1 MKHPRV
7 MRSKFLFQVYKK
19 NLSVMDKHES
29 MANSSIN
36 KPAEVDVD
44 EAFEIAGSFG
54 RYQIMVTFL
63 VCFTHAPILSQTLML
78 YFVANEPPWTCI
90 NNNSSVFCKNHFGE
104 KIPQS
109 SELFKE
115 KCKLNRSEWI
125 FTKDKTYSIVTEYEL
140 VCDNA
145 WMGSLANSALFIGWG
160 LTGPFAGYLIDL
172 YGRRM
177 TMIISILVSAGTI
190 FGLSFVNKVWQ
201 FIMLRTI
208 LGVAVGSLNANSI
221 AFEVVGRRHRALVGT
236 FLTVAFLIMS
246 YLLVTA
252 AYFIQNW
259 RKLILYFS
267 FGAIV
272 SVLLSFL
279 IPESARWL
287 YATGKINKA
296 EEKFYQMA
304 KFNKKRN
311 EVIHLKIL
319 EYAGNSNTKRFSFT
333 DLLFRHFSVSVLCI
347 ALCFIWTTQVLLF
360 YGLTLESSNFGGSIY
375 LNFALSFVVE
385 LLTPVTYLYCSNK
398 FGRKRSYMGFS
409 LVATLS
415 AISIAVLYFVSR
427 SNRVLEILRLVL
439 GLIGKSA
446 ISNGFAVV
454 HLWTFELF
462 PTVVRSQ
469 GLTICQLAGRIGSA
483 AAPFIATNLSAF
495 SKSLP
500 FIVFGVFT
508 LVSLLLSC
516 ILPETNNMKTRESF
530 EDFFKSIPE
539 QTSSLLTDQVSD
551 EESNDGT
558 SDRLNNIT
566 FSDHA
571 NDNSPLL
578 YSKEV

>member
-1 MKHPRV
+1 
-7 MRSKFLFQVYKK
+7 
-19 NLSVMDKHES
+19 MDKHES

>member
-36 KPAEVDVD
+36 KPAEVGVD

-415 AISIAVLYFVSR
+415 AISISVLYFVSR

-483 AAPFIATNLSAF
+483 VAPFIATNLSAF

>member
-1 MKHPRV
+1 
-7 MRSKFLFQVYKK
+7 
-19 NLSVMDKHES
+19 MDKHES

-296 EEKFYQMA
+296 EKKFYQMA

-333 DLLFRHFSVSVLCI
+333 DLPFRHFSVSVLCI

-409 LVATLS
+409 LVAKLS

>member
-208 LGVAVGSLNANSI
+208 LGVAVGSLNVNSI

>member
-7 MRSKFLFQVYKK
+7 IRSKFLFQVYKK

-36 KPAEVDVD
+36 KTAEVDID

-287 YATGKINKA
+287 YATGKINKS

>member
-115 KCKLNRSEWI
+115 KCKLKRSEWI

>member
-319 EYAGNSNTKRFSFT
+319 EYADNNNTKRFSFT

-469 GLTICQLAGRIGSA
+469 GLTICQLTGRIGSA

>member
-1 MKHPRV
+1 
-7 MRSKFLFQVYKK
+7 
-19 NLSVMDKHES
+19 MDKHES

-36 KPAEVDVD
+36 KPTEVDVD

-90 NNNSSVFCKNHFGE
+90 SNNSSVFCKNHFGE

-140 VCDNA
+140 VCYNA

-385 LLTPVTYLYCSNK
+385 LLTPVTYLYYSNK

>member
-1 MKHPRV
+1 
-7 MRSKFLFQVYKK
+7 
-19 NLSVMDKHES
+19 MDKHES

-208 LGVAVGSLNANSI
+208 LGVAVGSLNVNSI

>member
-125 FTKDKTYSIVTEYEL
+125 FTKDKTHSIVTEYEL

>member
-1 MKHPRV
+1 
-7 MRSKFLFQVYKK
+7 
-19 NLSVMDKHES
+19 MDKHES

-319 EYAGNSNTKRFSFT
+319 EYADNNNTKRFSLT

-385 LLTPVTYLYCSNK
+385 LLTPVTNLYCSNK

-409 LVATLS
+409 LVATLP

-539 QTSSLLTDQVSD
+539 QTSSLLTDEVSD
-551 EESNDGT
+551 E
-558 SDRLNNIT
+558 DRLNNIT

-578 YSKEV
+578 HSKEV

>member
-1 MKHPRV
+1 
-7 MRSKFLFQVYKK
+7 
-19 NLSVMDKHES
+19 MDKHES

-208 LGVAVGSLNANSI
+208 LGVAVGSLNVNSI

-415 AISIAVLYFVSR
+415 AISIAALYFVSR

-578 YSKEV
+578 HSKEV

>member
-1 MKHPRV
+1 
-7 MRSKFLFQVYKK
+7 
-19 NLSVMDKHES
+19 MDKHES
-29 MANSSIN
+29 MKIRSIN
-36 KPAEVDVD
+36 KLVEVEID

-54 RYQIMVTFL
+54 RYQILVTLL
-63 VCFTHAPILSQTLML
+63 VGFTHAPILSQTLML
-78 YFVANEPPWTCI
+78 YFVANEPPWTCV

-115 KCKLNRSEWI
+115 QCKLNRSEWV

-145 WMGSLANSALFIGWG
+145 WMASLANSALFIGWG

-172 YGRRM
+172 HGRRM
-177 TMIISILVSAGTI
+177 TMIISILVSAGSI
-190 FGLSFVNKVWQ
+190 LSLGFVNKVWQ

-208 LGVAVGSLNANSI
+208 LGVAVGSLSANAI

-236 FLTVAFLIMS
+236 FLTITFLIML

-259 RKLILYFS
+259 RKLILYSS
-267 FGAIV
+267 FGATV
-272 SVLLSFL
+272 SVLMSFL

-304 KFNKKRN
+304 KFNKKQN
-311 EVIHLKIL
+311 EVIHLKIP
-319 EYAGNSNTKRFSFT
+319 ESGNNNNTKRFSFS
-333 DLLFRHFSVSVLCI
+333 DLLFRHFSVSVLCVAI
-347 ALCFIWTTQVLLF
+347 CFIWTTQGLLF

-375 LNFALSFVVE
+375 LNFALSFLVE
-385 LLTPVTYLYCSNK
+385 LLTPVIYLYCSNK

-409 LVATLS
+409 IVAILS
-415 AISIAVLYFVSR
+415 AISIAVLYFVPR
-427 SNRVLEILRLVL
+427 SNRVLEIFKLAL
-439 GLIGKSA
+439 GLVGKSA
-446 ISNGFAVV
+446 VSNAFSVV

-462 PTVVRSQ
+462 PTAVRSQ
-469 GLTICQLAGRIGSA
+469 GLTICQLAGRVGST

-500 FIVFGVFT
+500 FIIFGAFT

-516 ILPETNNMKTRESF
+516 ILPETSNMKTRENF

-539 QTSSLLTDQVSD
+539 QTSSPLTDEVSD
-551 EESNDGT
+551 EESNSGT
-558 SDRLNNIT
+558 SDRFSDIT
-566 FSDHA
+566 CSDHA

-578 YSKEV
+578 HSKEVYSQH